1 MSQCVRSAHTTRLKA
16 VLAYSEHGL
25 VLIKVQTKTAVYVA
39 VSCSDHDLNRVN
51 VGILLR
57 M

>member
-1 MSQCVRSAHTTRLKA
+1 MSQCVRSARTTRLKA
-16 VLAYSEHGL
+16 LLAYSEHGL

-39 VSCSDHDLNRVN
+39 VSCSDRDLNRVN